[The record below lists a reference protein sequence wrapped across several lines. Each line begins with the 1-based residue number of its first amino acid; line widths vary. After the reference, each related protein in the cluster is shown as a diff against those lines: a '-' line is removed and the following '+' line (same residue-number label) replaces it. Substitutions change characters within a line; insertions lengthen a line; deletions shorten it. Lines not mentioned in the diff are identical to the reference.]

1 MPKPFYF
8 FITKSFRNHSFCRVI
23 EEEMRV
29 NGNRSSH
36 AKKPS
41 MRSCR
46 EVMCG
51 VHIKALNFFY
61 KITCNPLHQR
71 VKKYNLNVILYL

>member
-1 MPKPFYF
+1 
-8 FITKSFRNHSFCRVI
+8 
-23 EEEMRV
+23 MRV

-61 KITCNPLHQR
+61 KITCNPLDQR
-71 VKKYNLNVILYL
+71 VKKYNLNVIL